1 MTGPRRPEPMA
12 AMTPTEA
19 ERKHLVRTF
28 KLQVQTTV
36 DGYMAGPNGAMDW
49 LTFPWTD
56 DLNTYVDGLTTT
68 VDCIV
73 LGRKL
78 AEGFI
83 PAWAAGPEG
92 EDQASIDWMNNTP
105 KVVISNSLNES
116 PWENAVVAGG
126 NLADTVNELKA
137 RQGGDMIAYG
147 GGTLV
152 SSLIAEGLL
161 DELHLFV
168 NPTATGAGMPVFAKL
183 EHNQQLRLVAARPF
197 DCGITALHLEPRRP

>member
-1 MTGPRRPEPMA
+1 M
-12 AMTPTEA
+12 
-19 ERKHLVRTF
+19 RKF

-36 DGYMAGPNGAMDW
+36 DGYLAGPNGEMDW
-49 LTFPWTD
+49 TTFPWTD
-56 DLNTYVDGLTTT
+56 DLNAYVNVLTEP

-92 EDQASIDWMNNTP
+92 EDQESIDWMNNTP
-105 KVVISNSLNES
+105 KVVISDTLTES
-116 PWENAVVAGG
+116 PWDNAVVVGG
-126 NLADTVNELKA
+126 DLTEAVNRLKA
-137 RQGGDMIAYG
+137 QPGGDMIAYG

-152 SSLIAEGLL
+152 SDLIAKGLL

-168 NPTATGAGMPVFAKL
+168 NPTAIGAGLPVFPDL
-183 EHNQQLRLVAARPF
+183 GVHQQLRLVAARPF
-197 DCGITALHLEPRRP
+197 DCGITALHYQPKRS